1 MALITRTS
9 FSTGD
14 VPSTAEWNTQFDTA
28 YNLLNGS
35 IDNANVKVSAA
46 IDATKIGDGDVSNLE
61 FSILNGSLKN
71 ATWAPTYGASGSMS
85 WSTITTHI
93 ARWSQIDK
101 TVFFNIYATGTTGGS
116 THDYLTFTLPIN
128 ALSVGNGF
136 GGAYFTSG
144 ASYDQASAYNTSVSV
159 VSVSTAGNWGI
170 GAGVG
175 FSITGF
181 YEVA

>member
-46 IDATKIGDGDVSNLE
+46 IDATKIGDGDV
-61 FSILNGSLKN
+61 
-71 ATWAPTYGASGSMS
+71 
-85 WSTITTHI
+85 
-93 ARWSQIDK
+93 
-101 TVFFNIYATGTTGGS
+101 FNIYATGTTGGS